1 MNGILEYLH
10 LIIDSIFNI
19 FLFNTL
25 ITTSYFFLFLFLIY
39 FTFKNIYQAD
49 NVKRYVII
57 ISRFLILI
65 LLLPLFEN
73 KNISIEKEISNKKNI
88 GLIIDDSRSMKS
100 YYDSKLIQNYIDTIR
115 VWESEKSIN
124 LNMFNLDSSINIEDF
139 NFEKKYTSFELIPYL
154 ASTNNLDEIIFMTDG
169 NINFGNDINFEKF
182 SDKTKI
188 HIVGFGKNESIKYV
202 SMDDVKLLEI
212 NDSSYARL
220 IFNVQTNSNV
230 KLKLTVDDFNS
241 NKVLFVDT
249 LEFDK
254 GIYYKDLDISL
265 SNINT
270 KKNLHFKLSPIDFI
284 NSSLENS
291 FIIDGSKKEFDILML
306 TGAYNYNSSFIKS
319 ILKSN
324 SNFNLVHKFYDNDIF
339 PKKNEYDLIII
350 DNFFDNSN
358 HYDFL
363 NEIKD
368 YNNPII
374 FFDGVSD
381 SHIFLTN
388 LLQKEFDEFII
399 EKKVNEKNI
408 ILNNLQIGSF
418 LMNYSLFS
426 KNNNQIEV
434 ISYFNDESPSILKN
448 DKFSL
453 VLLPNVGELNFYYSN
468 EFNNFDLFNF
478 FDVFIKKQLDQD
490 LITINTNKRD
500 FKVGENILIEDVNSL
515 GNLDYQKYIS
525 IYNLK
530 ENKKDT
536 IDYSSNNIIINDA
549 GKYEIKLIYKG
560 TNQNYINSNIISVN
574 VNELI
579 SENYDSY
586 KNIDFLKNICF
597 VTNGRYIDS
606 KNFNLKFLD
615 YIDSNNDIIIDRN
628 ISSALDIFINEYI
641 FIFVIALFAFEIYVR
656 KRIGLL

>member
-65 LLLPLFEN
+65 VLLPLFEN
-73 KNISIEKEISNKKNI
+73 ENISIEKEISNKKNI

-124 LNMFNLDSSINIEDF
+124 LNMFNLDSAINIEEF
-139 NFEKKYTSFELIPYL
+139 NFEKKYTSFELIPYI

-284 NSSLENS
+284 NSSLANS

-478 FDVFIKKQLDQD
+478 FDVFIKKQLNQD

-536 IDYSSNNIIINDA
+536 IDYSSNDIIINDA